1 MKMNANFVRNICI
14 FFSNLQGQ
22 KSEIRCREVLVLK
35 NSCKLA
41 INHIEAR
48 VDSKLAVKSRGDYSR
63 LLLKG
68 KAVQRFVYLDGY
80 NWATGASRFSAKH
93 GRINSRWWVD
103 RRSGDW

>member
-14 FFSNLQGQ
+14 FLSNLQGQ

-35 NSCKLA
+35 NSCMLA

-48 VDSKLAVKSRGDYSR
+48 VDLKLAVKSRGDYSR
-63 LLLKG
+63 LLLRG

-93 GRINSRWWVD
+93 GRINPRWWVD

>member
-1 MKMNANFVRNICI
+1 MKTNANFVRNICI
-14 FFSNLQGQ
+14 FLSNLQGQ

-35 NSCKLA
+35 NSCMLA

-48 VDSKLAVKSRGDYSR
+48 VDLKLAVKSRGDYSR
-63 LLLKG
+63 LLLRG

-93 GRINSRWWVD
+93 GRINPRWWVD